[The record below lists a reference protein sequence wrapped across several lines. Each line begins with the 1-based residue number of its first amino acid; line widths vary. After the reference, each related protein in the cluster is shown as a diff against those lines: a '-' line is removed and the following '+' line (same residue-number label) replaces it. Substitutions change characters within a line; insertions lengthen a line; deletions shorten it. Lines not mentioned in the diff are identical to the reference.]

1 MTKLRFRDEDLSAL
15 FSHHNVIEIHKCIC
29 CGEQSDLKLWT
40 RTDHFPA
47 LRCGNCGFVFM
58 NSQLDEA
65 GLNDYYNNYLGK
77 RRINNSEKMEQRAI
91 QYQQDAQVLFD
102 RGVVG
107 GKLLDVGCNGGFF
120 LSALGQRFE
129 RFGTEIDPEA
139 IDFCRANFPDFS
151 ANVFSGVLE
160 SAKFDSSYF
169 DVVTMRGVVEH
180 IPSPLDTLSEVARIL
195 KPGGVLFICATP
207 NVDSVAAEHY
217 RENWSLF
224 HPVQHLWHYSP
235 KTLSRLL
242 SKCGLSLD
250 WQELPYIGT
259 PYEDFLSDLAKFSVD
274 IDVMRTK
281 GADRII
287 SPPFF
292 GSMMSLIF
300 KKTDEV

>member
-1 MTKLRFRDEDLSAL
+1 M
-15 FSHHNVIEIHKCIC
+15 
-29 CGEQSDLKLWT
+29 WT

-180 IPSPLDTLSEVARIL
+180 IPSPFRHAIGSGPDSKARWCPL
-195 KPGGVLFICATP
+195 YLRNTKCGFCCSG
-207 NVDSVAAEHY
+207 
-217 RENWSLF
+217 
-224 HPVQHLWHYSP
+224 
-235 KTLSRLL
+235 TLSRELVPVSSSPAL
-242 SKCGLSLD
+242 VALFSKNAE
-250 WQELPYIGT
+250 QV
-259 PYEDFLSDLAKFSVD
+259 AV
-274 IDVMRTK
+274 
-281 GADRII
+281 
-287 SPPFF
+287 
-292 GSMMSLIF
+292 
-300 KKTDEV
+300 